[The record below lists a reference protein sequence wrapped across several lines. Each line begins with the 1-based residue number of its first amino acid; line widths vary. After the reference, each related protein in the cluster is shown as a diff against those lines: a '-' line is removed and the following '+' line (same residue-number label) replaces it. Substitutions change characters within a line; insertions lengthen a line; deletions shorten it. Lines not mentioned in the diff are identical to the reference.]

1 MKSNHVLFT
10 ALSLV
15 LLATA
20 CNQSDNQPTAS
31 ESAASQLDQAKRQA
45 NEAIQSAKEYSYA
58 QKAEFTAEMR
68 KLIAD
73 LNQQMDDLSAK
84 VQAANSTAKEEA
96 KAKLQDL
103 RDKTAAFDAKLDTIK
118 DATAPGWES
127 VKLEVKQGYD
137 ELKASVNQA
146 RQWLSE
152 KIASS

>member
-1 MKSNHVLFT
+1 MKSNHVLST
-10 ALSLV
+10 ALSLA
-15 LLATA
+15 LMATA
-20 CNQSDNQPTAS
+20 CNQSDNQPSAS
-31 ESAASQLDQAKRQA
+31 DSSASKLEQAKRQA
-45 NEAIQSAKEYSYA
+45 HEAVQSAKDYAYS

-73 LNQQMDDLSAK
+73 LNREMDDLSAK
-84 VQAANSTAKEEA
+84 VQAASPTAKVEA

-103 RDKTAAFDAKLDTIK
+103 REKTAALDVRLDAIK

-137 ELKASVNQA
+137 ELRASVNQA

-152 KIASS
+152 KIAPS